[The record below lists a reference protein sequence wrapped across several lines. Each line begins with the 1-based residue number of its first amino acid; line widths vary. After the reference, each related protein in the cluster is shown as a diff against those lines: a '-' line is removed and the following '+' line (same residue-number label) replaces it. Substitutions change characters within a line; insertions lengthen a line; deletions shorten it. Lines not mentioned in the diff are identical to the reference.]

1 MTFLRS
7 KPPEARLRGD
17 TMATMSSI
25 RLTAYE
31 WHGGG
36 GSPLYSFA
44 STGGKVHSEEHRA
57 NLVSEIEG
65 NIRYCDNEAS
75 PQWLAEHDK
84 AAEEARL
91 TRLLAHIWQAEV
103 GSQIEDPGEHYE

>member
-1 MTFLRS
+1 
-7 KPPEARLRGD
+7 
-17 TMATMSSI
+17 MATMSPI

-31 WHGGG
+31 WHSGG

-65 NIRYCDNEAS
+65 CIKQVDS
-75 PQWLAEHDK
+75 
-84 AAEEARL
+84 AAEETRL
-91 TRLLAHIWQAEV
+91 TRLLAHVWQAEV
-103 GSQIEDPGEHYE
+103 GVEIEDSKKCYG